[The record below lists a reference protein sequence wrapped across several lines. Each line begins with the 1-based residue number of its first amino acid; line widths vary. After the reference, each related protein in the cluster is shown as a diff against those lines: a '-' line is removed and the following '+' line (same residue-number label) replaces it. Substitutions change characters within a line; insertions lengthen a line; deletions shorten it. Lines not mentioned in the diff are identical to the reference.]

1 MIARM
6 LRRALSNLL
15 SWVIFAT
22 ALVAMLIAGIAAALV
37 ALRAL
42 VDMEAGDGPDETDG
56 VRECGLQLGS

>member
-1 MIARM
+1 MITRM

-42 VDMEAGDGPDETDG
+42 VDMEDGSGPDETD
-56 VRECGLQLGS
+56 